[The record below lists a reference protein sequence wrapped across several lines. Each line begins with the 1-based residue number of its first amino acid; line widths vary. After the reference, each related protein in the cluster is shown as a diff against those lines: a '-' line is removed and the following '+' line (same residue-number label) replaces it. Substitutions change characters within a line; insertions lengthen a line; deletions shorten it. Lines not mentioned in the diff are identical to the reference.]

1 MRGGRKMNQ
10 VILVGRVAR
19 EVHLRKTSNGKPYLF
34 LTIAVS
40 GYWDRR
46 EKKEVTDF
54 IPVTVWGKEAEKA
67 SHLVKGSLVRISGRI
82 SVGRFTD
89 KEGQQRFTVDII
101 GEEVDFLSKPRSAV
115 EVK

>member
-1 MRGGRKMNQ
+1 MNQ

-19 EVHLRKTSNGKPYLF
+19 EVQLRKTSNGKPYLF

-67 SHLVKGSLVRISGRI
+67 SHLVKGSLVRITGRV

-89 KEGQQRFTVDII
+89 KNGEQRYTVDII

-115 EVK
+115 EAK